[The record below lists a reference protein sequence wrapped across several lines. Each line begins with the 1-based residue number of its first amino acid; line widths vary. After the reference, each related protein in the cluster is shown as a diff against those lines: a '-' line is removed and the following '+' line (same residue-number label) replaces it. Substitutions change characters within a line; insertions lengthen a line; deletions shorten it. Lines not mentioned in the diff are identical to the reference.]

1 MRVAYDY
8 TWQEFEDAPDAAT
21 SSGATL
27 TVLYQPL
34 QRRR

>member
-1 MRVAYDY
+1 VAYDY
-8 TWQEFEDAPDAAT
+8 TWQEFRDSTEDAA
-21 SSGATL
+21 SSGAMV